1 LKFKSALMLE
11 TKKQTARGTF
21 YFPVTP
27 KGYNDSVGA
36 SFEHNDI
43 AGEITSVSTVAAKRA
58 WGSTLI
64 ERSLTFEF
72 VNEVK
77 SVAGLDATSN
87 SKSLPLTYGIT
98 LRRLDNLLFPNK
110 GYVLH
115 AQLGGA
121 LLPLL
126 TDEKFVRANAKF
138 VYYQPLGKDA
148 KLIVRGEAGALGSKE
163 KVGVPSIY
171 LFRAG
176 GDQSVRGYG
185 FQELGVQVGNAIVGG
200 RYLATGSAE
209 LQYWLTPTWGAATFY
224 DAGNA
229 ADKVQDLHPKSGYGI
244 GARYNSP
251 VGPINVDLAYG
262 HAVQKYRL
270 HFSLGF
276 TF

>member
-1 LKFKSALMLE
+1 
-11 TKKQTARGTF
+11 
-21 YFPVTP
+21 
-27 KGYNDSVGA
+27 
-36 SFEHNDI
+36 
-43 AGEITSVSTVAAKRA
+43 VSTVAAKRA
-58 WGSTLI
+58 WGSTQI

-72 VNEVK
+72 LNEVK
-77 SVAGLDATSN
+77 TVTGLDTST

-98 LRRLDNLLFPNK
+98 LRRLDNLLFPSQ
-110 GYVLH
+110 GYVLN

-126 TDEKFVRANAKF
+126 TDEKFIRASTKF

-148 KLIVRGEAGALGSKE
+148 KLILRGEAGALGSKE
-163 KVGVPSIY
+163 KIGVPSVY

-185 FQELGVQVGNAIVGG
+185 FQELGVQEGDATVGG
-200 RYLATGSAE
+200 RYLATGGAE

-229 ADKVQDLHPKSGYGI
+229 ADKLQDLHPKSGYGI